1 MHYFTKHLEYINEG
15 YFEHMSH
22 ALRFTLQLA
31 AGAMACL
38 VHAIF
43 PFLCEK
49 TGSNIIR
56 KLNHDMVTHRDQLSR
71 RKIPGTEA
79 A

>member
-1 MHYFTKHLEYINEG
+1 MQYFTRHLKYIDEG

-31 AGAMACL
+31 AGAVACL

-49 TGSNIIR
+49 TGSDIIR
-56 KLNHDMVTHRDQLSR
+56 KLHHDMVTHRDQLS
-71 RKIPGTEA
+71 KSKVTVTEMV
-79 A
+79 